1 MGRPLIA
8 PLTRLQGAETLLRG
22 ETMAGLTPAS
32 TWAVVVRVVDRDGRT
47 GVGTAGPGHPAAVAV
62 VTELTPLVIGREPT
76 DVEHLW
82 ETMYRSTL
90 NVGRRGLVLEAI
102 SAIDIAVWDLLG
114 QQLGQPLYNLLGG
127 RVRDRMPAYA

>member
-1 MGRPLIA
+1 MTGAALRSRSRP
-8 PLTRLQGAETLLRG
+8 
-22 ETMAGLTPAS
+22 
-32 TWAVVVRVVDRDGRT
+32 VVVRVVDRDGRT
-47 GVGTAGPGHPAAVAV
+47 GVGTAGLGHPAAVAV